1 VWVRAPPAAGNG
13 LGNLPSSVLR
23 LESLC
28 FVSAGIAAVKTAM
41 LGAAVRQGAVS
52 AEQLPGLMAD
62 GANLHKVRRQ
72 TSADGVFQ
80 TKTGRG
86 GVS

>member
-1 VWVRAPPAAGNG
+1 MWVSAPPAAGNS
-13 LGNLPSSVLR
+13 LGNFPSSVFR

-41 LGAAVRQGAVS
+41 LGAAVRQGVVS

-72 TSADGVFQ
+72 ASADGVY
-80 TKTGRG
+80 
-86 GVS
+86 